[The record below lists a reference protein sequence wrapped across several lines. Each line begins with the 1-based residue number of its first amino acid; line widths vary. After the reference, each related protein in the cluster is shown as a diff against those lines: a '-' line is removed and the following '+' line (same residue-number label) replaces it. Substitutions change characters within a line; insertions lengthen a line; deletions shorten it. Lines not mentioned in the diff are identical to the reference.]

1 MIPMI
6 QPRNSNLCGQT
17 CVAMVTEKT
26 VEKICGMIGHSHS
39 TRTAELAQVL
49 EWFGF
54 PCENELRRIRKG
66 GRIPSNCLLKVTF
79 RMKGGDGRR
88 PIRRSHWMLRWD
100 GRTYDPDP
108 RPVPIGEVT
117 SYLKIF

>member
-6 QPRNSNLCGQT
+6 QPRDSNLCGQT
-17 CVAMVTEKT
+17 CVAMVTGNT
-26 VEKICGMIGHSHS
+26 VEKICRMIGHSHS
-39 TRTAELAQVL
+39 TRTSELARVL
-49 EWFGF
+49 EGFGF
-54 PCENELRRIRKG
+54 FCEDRLRRIRKG

-79 RMKGGDGRR
+79 KMRGGDGKRL
-88 PIRRSHWMLRWD
+88 IRKGHWMLRWD

-108 RPVPIGEVT
+108 RPVSFGEVT